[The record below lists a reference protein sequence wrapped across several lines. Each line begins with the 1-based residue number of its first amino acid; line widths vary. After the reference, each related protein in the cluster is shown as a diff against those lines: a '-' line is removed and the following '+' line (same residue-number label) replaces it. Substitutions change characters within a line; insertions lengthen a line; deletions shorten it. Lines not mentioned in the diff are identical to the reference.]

1 MWQLC
6 FQGAADLQFKNRSSD
21 WIENDSIISNGSGYA
36 DIDND
41 GDLDVIT
48 NNTNTASVYINKTD
62 TESNY
67 LKLKLRFTGKNT
79 FGIETKSNFLF

>member
-1 MWQLC
+1 LDRSVEANAKGKCDELC

-41 GDLDVIT
+41 GVDVIT
-48 NNTNTASVYINKTD
+48 NNTTTASIYIIKRIPNQT
-62 TESNY
+62 
-67 LKLKLRFTGKNT
+67 
-79 FGIETKSNFLF
+79 I